1 MFKDLGNFALGM
13 KAEEAVGFVVDCFSD
28 WCHKKKCI
36 RDRMFD
42 LKSAYMPTPPLF
54 VFLPLAETL

>member
-28 WCHKKKCI
+28 WCHKKNASEIECLI
-36 RDRMFD
+36 
-42 LKSAYMPTPPLF
+42 
-54 VFLPLAETL
+54 